1 MILSYKHWRNGFLFF
16 LGLFLGTAFCM
27 KWLETGFYY
36 KDSLFTIIG
45 LEISYDAGRVMEIL
59 YNLQEPVS
67 TLLRAHLY
75 FDFVFMAGAYG
86 GIACLCMM
94 ARYKTRRAW
103 LRNLLLA
110 LACLQLAAWGCDIR
124 ENLFLL
130 NWLSAKTDISSTF
143 TTYHLVVI
151 IKWCLAISGAL
162 LSIPLS
168 LWKRKNGTEKS
179 VF

>member
-1 MILSYKHWRNGFLFF
+1 MILRYKHWKNGFLFF
-16 LGLFLGTAFCM
+16 GGLFLGTAFCM

-59 YNLQEPVS
+59 HNLQEPVK

-86 GIACLCMM
+86 GIASLCMM
-94 ARYKTRRAW
+94 ARFKTRRTW
-103 LRNLLLA
+103 LRNLFLA
-110 LACLQLAAWGCDIR
+110 LACLQLVAWGCDIR
-124 ENLFLL
+124 ENQFLL
-130 NWLSAKTDISSTF
+130 SWLSAKTDISSAF
-143 TTYHLVVI
+143 FAYHLVVI
-151 IKWCLAISGAL
+151 IKWSLAISGAL
-162 LSIPLS
+162 LSIPIV
-168 LWKRKNGTEKS
+168 LWKRESRSEKS

>member
-1 MILSYKHWRNGFLFF
+1 MILSYKGWRNYFLFC

-36 KDSLFTIIG
+36 KGSLFTIIG
-45 LEISYDAGRVMEIL
+45 LEISYDAGRVMDIL
-59 YNLQEPVS
+59 YNLAEPVQ

-86 GIACLCMM
+86 GIASLCMM
-94 ARYKTRRAW
+94 ARFKVTGHLLRTLLLVLAVLQLVAW
-103 LRNLLLA
+103 L
-110 LACLQLAAWGCDIR
+110 CDIR

-130 NWLSAKTDISSTF
+130 NWLSDKSAIRTIF
-143 TTYHLVVI
+143 TEYHFYVI
-151 IKWCLAISGAL
+151 VKWTLALMGAL
-162 LSIPLS
+162 LSIPL
-168 LWKRKNGTEKS
+168 LFRKRKGGMENS